1 MNEFLKMDVFFFT
14 TTVSVVVFSILGVVV
29 FVKVSRIL
37 KNIEHI
43 SQQISLESDNV
54 RHDLAEVRD
63 DIRRGKGKLKSLWGL
78 FGKISKRASK
88 K

>member
-1 MNEFLKMDVFFFT
+1 MDIFFFT
-14 TTVSVVVFSILGVVV
+14 TTVAVVVFSILGIVV

-43 SQQISLESDNV
+43 SQQVSLESDNV

-78 FGKISKRASK
+78 FGKISKRTSK
-88 K
+88 NN